1 MIDYK
6 NSRTID
12 AYQERCP
19 IVLII
24 GQNPQDFARDSRKY
38 QLLNGSKSLVFG
50 RVKSLVDTPQPSRL
64 LQLPERT
71 VLGMGL
77 LPDLWS
83 PLEPRKHRKEGRR
96 KGEGRAK
103 AGRRRAVVQ
112 DVIHAGS
119 MGPRFIKKRLLDDSP
134 PPTPGQPRAH
144 PIRARHSPACGQPVR
159 NTPAE
164 AAREAILR
172 PKYPLYPLYPLYTH
186 SHRGADTHEQTC
198 GGYMGVQ
205 GVRSY
210 EGI

>member
-71 VLGMGL
+71 VLAMGL
-77 LPDLWS
+77 LPDQIERNS
-83 PLEPRKHRKEGRR
+83 RSISGTRPQAAEGRR
-96 KGEGRAK
+96 RQGEGRGK
-103 AGRRRAVVQ
+103 AG
-112 DVIHAGS
+112 
-119 MGPRFIKKRLLDDSP
+119 L
-134 PPTPGQPRAH
+134 
-144 PIRARHSPACGQPVR
+144 
-159 NTPAE
+159 
-164 AAREAILR
+164 
-172 PKYPLYPLYPLYTH
+172 
-186 SHRGADTHEQTC
+186 
-198 GGYMGVQ
+198 
-205 GVRSY
+205 
-210 EGI
+210 